1 MTQADTLLYVI
12 PYAATDTVEEDPA
25 EWVEPVY
32 VACYDS
38 VLAPFRDM
46 PVVQRPSMFAASEQH
61 RDVVAPQERAAG
73 HQYDWVF
80 GIVVLLLATM
90 SIYLNRRKFK
100 LKELLASLFDKRVLF
115 RVFRDNN
122 LKPFSLMPIAII
134 YLAGIA
140 LLAVQGAGRLS
151 VDMMPLPEVVIYLLL
166 LVGLLLFF
174 LTKNGLTL
182 LLGTIFEE
190 LGNAKLYITNTYLF
204 YFVGGLL
211 TVPFMLLMTYNE
223 TLALGTMIAYASV
236 IVILFVVRMLRGV
249 QLILSSSNS
258 SKLYLFYYLCIFEI
272 VPILVAIKVIIY

>member
-1 MTQADTLLYVI
+1 MTQADTLQYVI
-12 PYAATDTVEEDPA
+12 PYAATDTVEDGPA

-38 VLAPFRDM
+38 VLAPFRDL
-46 PVVQRPSMFAASEQH
+46 PVVQRPSMFAGSELH
-61 RDVVAPQERAAG
+61 RDAVAPQERAASQ
-73 HQYDWVF
+73 QYDWVF
-80 GIVVLLLATM
+80 GIIVLLLATM
-90 SIYLNRRKFK
+90 SIYLNRHKFK

-151 VDMMPLPEVVIYLLL
+151 LDTLLLPQVVQYLLL
-166 LVGLLLFF
+166 LAGLLLFF
-174 LTKNGLTL
+174 LLKNGLVL
-182 LLGTIFEE
+182 LLGSIFEE
-190 LGNAKLYITNTYLF
+190 VGNAKLYTTNTYLF

-223 TLALGTMIAYASV
+223 ALAQGTMIAYAGV

-272 VPILVAIKVIIY
+272 VPILVAIKVIIH